1 MTNRRFRRAALLA
14 LTPIVL
20 AACAAL
26 ASTALAASDVGWE
39 VMSNS
44 FPAHLPPGGKG
55 TVEIALFNT
64 GAGVPQGQVRVT
76 DVLPQGLTAVAAG
89 ELEVSGD
96 VDHIGVG
103 RPILTSA
110 GGGEWE
116 CAGIGTN
123 VVTCTAEPGTPTSH
137 VAEGGAGA
145 GYPMYVGIEVSIE
158 PGAVEGSRP
167 NSVTV
172 LGGGTT
178 TPAGTTHPLIVD
190 SRPASFGFTNW
201 DAWFS
206 NADGTIDTQAG
217 SHPYAATFGFDLAT
231 ARERHDSLFETETE
245 AEWLLEGSGELSE
258 GSIGG
263 DVNSIEAE
271 LPPGLVGDPH
281 AVPQCTHAEL
291 ITEQCPQA
299 SQIGIISILDQ
310 SASDFA
316 FEVYNMVPPA
326 GAPAEFGFDYE
337 GIPTFLQSA
346 VRSGSDYGI
355 DTVINNVAQRRIEE
369 SYLTLWGYPADPSHD
384 DWRNPNI
391 GGCSGVYPH
400 NCAPEAVD
408 GVAPKPLL
416 TLPTSCAG
424 PAKFTIRADTWQN
437 PDVRGED
444 SVLSHDAAGT
454 PQGFT
459 GCGQLGFSPSI
470 TLAPDTAHADTP
482 AGLTAELK
490 PPVGGLSELEGL
502 STADVQ
508 NTKVVLPVGVAI
520 NPGQAAG
527 LIYCPRS
534 QDGLELLPDGEED
547 RGPASCPSAAKVG
560 TVSIETP
567 LLTQRLEGN
576 VYVLPSDPPH
586 LELLV
591 AASAEGVNLKLIGHV
606 ELDEQTGQLTTIFDG
621 TPALPFTNFKL
632 SFSGGA
638 QAALAT
644 PPHCGVYTADAD
656 FTPWSSPFDA
666 DALEESSF
674 AIAGG
679 AGGAPCPSATL
690 PYTPQMIAGSTTD
703 QAGGYTAFSLL
714 LQVPDDQQ
722 RTERLQ
728 FKTPE
733 GLLGMIAKVQLC
745 ANAQAES
752 NTCPAAS
759 QIGHTVVQSG
769 PGPYPLVIPEPGQP
783 PAPIYLTESY
793 EGAPYGLSIVV
804 PIHAGPFTL
813 PTQRVRAKIEVD
825 ELTSQL
831 TITTS
836 PLPQYVAGVPT
847 DLRTINAVIDRP
859 GFMFNPTGCEAQ
871 AFSGTAYG
879 TEGAQAPISSHFQMG
894 SCRALL
900 FKPNFK
906 ASAPGKTSRAD
917 GAGLNVKLVYPTGEL
932 GANQA
937 SSQSNIKSIKVE
949 LPKKL
954 PSRLTTLQ
962 KACTAAQFNANPAG
976 CPAASVVGHAKAL
989 TPVLPVALEGP
1000 AYFVSNGNEAFPN
1013 LIIVLQGYGVT
1024 IHLVGDTFISK
1035 KGITSSTF
1043 KSVPDVPIASFELN
1057 LPEGPYSALA
1067 ANGNLCKAKLS
1078 MPTHFLAQNGA
1089 ELDQNTPIALTG
1101 CAKAKQAKHKSKPR
1115 RKAGRGKRAKSGAG
1129 KGAGRKGRGGA

>member
-1 MTNRRFRRAALLA
+1 MTSRRFRCAALA
-14 LTPIVL
+14 LTSTVVV
-20 AACAAL
+20 ACAL
-26 ASTALAASDVGWE
+26 SASTALAASNVGWE

-44 FPAHLPPGGKG
+44 FPAHLPPGDKG
-55 TVEIALFNT
+55 TVEIALFNV

-96 VDHIGVG
+96 ADHIGIG
-103 RPILTSA
+103 RQIRTSA

-123 VVTCTAEPGTPTSH
+123 VVTCTAEPGTTASH

-158 PGAVEGSRP
+158 QGAKEGADP
-167 NSVTV
+167 NAVTV
-172 LGGGTT
+172 VGGGAA
-178 TPAGTTHPLIVD
+178 TPAGTTHPLIV
-190 SRPASFGFTNW
+190 SSQPASFGFTNW

-206 NADGTIDTQAG
+206 NENGTIDTQAG

-231 ARERHDSLFETETE
+231 ARERHDSLFETESE
-245 AEWLLEGSGELSE
+245 AEWLLEGTGELSE

-263 DVNSIEAE
+263 DVNSIEAA

-310 SASDFA
+310 AGSDFA

-337 GIPTFLQSA
+337 GIPTFMQSA

-384 DWRNPNI
+384 DWRNPNP
-391 GGCSGVYPH
+391 GGCDSVYPH
-400 NCAPEAVD
+400 SCAPESVA
-408 GVAPKPLL
+408 GVVPKPLL
-416 TLPTSCAG
+416 TLPTSCTG
-424 PAKFTIRADTWQN
+424 PARFTIRADTWQN
-437 PDVRGED
+437 PAVKGEY
-444 SVLSHDAAGT
+444 SVLSHNAAGT

-470 TLAPDTAHADTP
+470 TLAPDTADADTP
-482 AGLTAELK
+482 AGLTVELK

-502 STADVQ
+502 STADLQ
-508 NTKVVLPVGVAI
+508 DTKVVLPAGVAI

-527 LIYCPRS
+527 LISCSRA
-534 QDGLELLPDGEED
+534 QDGLESLPNGEED
-547 RGPASCPSAAKVG
+547 RGPASCPAASKVG
-560 TVSIETP
+560 TVTIETP
-567 LLTQRLEGN
+567 LLSKRMEGN
-576 VYVLPSDPPH
+576 VYVLPSNPPH
-586 LELLV
+586 LELLL

-606 ELDEQTGQLTTIFDG
+606 ELNEQTGQLTTMFEG
-621 TPALPFTNFKL
+621 TPALPFTNFNL

-644 PPHCGVYTADAD
+644 PTHCGVYASAAD

-666 DALEESSF
+666 DALEESDF
-674 AIAGG
+674 ALTSGTGG
-679 AGGAPCPSATL
+679 AACPASGAL

-733 GLLGMIAKVQLC
+733 GLLGMIAKVPLC
-745 ANAQAES
+745 SNAQAES
-752 NTCPAAS
+752 DSCPAVS

-783 PAPIYLTESY
+783 PAPIYLTEGY

-871 AFSGTAYG
+871 AFSGIAYG

-906 ASAPGKTSRAD
+906 ASTPGKTSRAN

-937 SSQSNIKSIKVE
+937 SSQSNIKSIRVE

-976 CPAASVVGHAKAL
+976 CPAASVVGHAKAV
-989 TPVLPVALEGP
+989 TPVLPVPLEGP

-1013 LIIVLQGYGVT
+1013 LIVVLQGYGVT
-1024 IHLVGDTFISK
+1024 IHLVGDTFISN

-1089 ELDQNTPIALTG
+1089 ELNQNTALAVTG
-1101 CAKAKQAKHKSKPR
+1101 CPRAKQAKHESRSKTKGRHGNR
-1115 RKAGRGKRAKSGAG
+1115 RKAASKRSG
-1129 KGAGRKGRGGA
+1129 KGKA